1 MFKPLPGYEFG
12 WYVIESSESPTGF
25 TGFDHETNQVDI
37 PVTILACSLFLYLTW
52 LQSFHNMLM
61 YIKQVYRT
69 TTVYR
74 RFAIFLFVKLHI
86 THKDD
91 AL

>member
-1 MFKPLPGYEFG
+1 
-12 WYVIESSESPTGF
+12 
-25 TGFDHETNQVDI
+25 
-37 PVTILACSLFLYLTW
+37 
-52 LQSFHNMLM
+52 M
-61 YIKQVYRT
+61 YIKHVYRT

-91 AL
+91 ALKRFLAIFDMKHCKLIVCVGNSKF